1 MFIHYVLFPIFFTF
15 VKQRKRVNLTISEL
29 RIRNRKKI
37 MNYKS
42 YTLHNFNELPQFSH
56 LSSEHIEAIQVVGS
70 VLPFKS
76 NNYVVEQLIDWNNI
90 PNDPIYTLTF
100 PRKEM
105 LSKPHY
111 SKVEKMLKAKVE
123 PAVFKEE
130 VNSIRM
136 KLNPN
141 PAGQEHNVPL
151 FEGEK
156 LHGIQHKSRET
167 ALFFP
172 SQGQTCHA
180 YCTFCFRW
188 TQFSGMSELRFAMK
202 EADLLHRY
210 LTKHKMISDVLFT
223 GGDPLTANARILSA
237 YIEPLLSKQFEHV
250 QNIRIG
256 SKVLGYWPYR
266 FLTDKDADELLFLF
280 EKVNKSGKHLAFQA
294 HFNHPDELMTDA
306 VRQAIE
312 RIRNTG
318 TQIRTQ
324 SPLLRNINDKPQI
337 WSKMW
342 KEQVRLGLVPYYMF
356 VARDTGSKAFFEV
369 PLVKAWN
376 IFRKAYTNVSGIA
389 RTVRGP
395 SMSCS
400 PGKVQVLGV
409 SEVKGE
415 KVLVLRFLQCRNPEL
430 VDIPF
435 FARYDAKATWFDEL
449 TPAFGE
455 KEFFFEKDNLI
466 GKNGREHDFSWE

>member
-1 MFIHYVLFPIFFTF
+1 
-15 VKQRKRVNLTISEL
+15 
-29 RIRNRKKI
+29 

-42 YTLHNFNELPQFSH
+42 YTLHNFTELPQIFS
-56 LSSEHIEAIQVVGS
+56 LSSEQIEAIRVVGS

-76 NNYVVEQLIDWNNI
+76 NNYVTEQLIDWKNI
-90 PNDPIYTLTF
+90 PDDPIFTITF

-105 LSKPHY
+105 LSKQHY
-111 SKVEKMLKAKVE
+111 DKVANLLQSETDPQIVKN
-123 PAVFKEE
+123 E
-130 VNSIRM
+130 VNKIRL

-141 PAGQEHNVPL
+141 PAEQESNIPWL
-151 FEGEK
+151 EGEK
-156 LHGIQHKSRET
+156 LLGIQHKYRET
-167 ALFFP
+167 VLFFP

-188 TQFSGMSELRFAMK
+188 PQFTGMSELKFAVK
-202 EADLLHRY
+202 EATLLHKY
-210 LTKHKMISDVLFT
+210 LLQHSKVSDVLFT

-237 YIEPLLSKQFEHV
+237 YIEPLLSKELSHI

-256 SKVLGYWPYR
+256 SKSLASWPYR
-266 FLTDKDADELLFLF
+266 FLTDKDADDLLFLF
-280 EKVNKSGKHLAFQA
+280 EKVNKAGKHLAFQA

-306 VRQAIE
+306 VRRAVE

-324 SPLLRNINDKPQI
+324 SPLLRNINDNPET

-356 VARDTGSKAFFEV
+356 VARDTGSKAFFEI
-369 PLVKAWN
+369 PLARAWN
-376 IFRKAYTNVSGIA
+376 IFREAYTNVSGIV

-400 PGKVQVLGV
+400 PGKVQILGV
-409 SEVKGE
+409 AEVNGE
-415 KVLVLRFLQCRNPEL
+415 KVFVLRFLQCRNPQL
-430 VDIPF
+430 VDVPF
-435 FARYDAKATWFDEL
+435 FAKYSASATWFDDL
-449 TPAFGE
+449 KPAFGE
-455 KEFFFEKDNLI
+455 KEFFFEKENLL
-466 GKNGREHDFSWE
+466 GKKDRGRAFLWE

>member
-1 MFIHYVLFPIFFTF
+1 
-15 VKQRKRVNLTISEL
+15 
-29 RIRNRKKI
+29 

-42 YTLHNFNELPQFSH
+42 YTLHNFIELPQIPN
-56 LSSEHIEAIQVVGS
+56 LSSEYIEAIRVVGN
-70 VLPFKS
+70 VLPFKT
-76 NNYVVEQLIDWNNI
+76 NNYVAEQLIDWKNI
-90 PNDPIYTLTF
+90 PNDPIFTLTF

-111 SKVEKMLKAKVE
+111 EKVAKMLHSGIE
-123 PAVFKEE
+123 PQVLRAE
-130 VNSIRM
+130 VNKIRL

-141 PAGQEHNVPL
+141 PAGQEYNVPL

-156 LHGIQHKSRET
+156 LHGIQHKYRET
-167 ALFFP
+167 VLFFP

-188 TQFSGMSELRFAMK
+188 PQFTGMNELKFAMK
-202 EADLLHRY
+202 EVVLLHKY
-210 LTKHKMISDVLFT
+210 LLKYPKVTDLLFT
-223 GGDPLTANARILSA
+223 GGDPLTANAKILST
-237 YIEPLLSKQFEHV
+237 YIEPLLSKKFSHV

-256 SKVLGYWPYR
+256 SKSLAYWPYR

-280 EKVNKSGKHLAFQA
+280 EKVNKAGKRLVFQA

-306 VRQAIE
+306 VRRAIE

-318 TQIRTQ
+318 TQIRAQ
-324 SPLLRNINDKPQI
+324 SPLLRNINDNPET

-342 KEQVRLGLVPYYMF
+342 KEQIRLGLIPYYMF

-369 PLVKAWN
+369 SLVRAWN
-376 IFRKAYTNVSGIA
+376 IFRKAYANVSGIA

-409 SEVKGE
+409 AEVNGE
-415 KVLVLRFLQCRNPEL
+415 KVFVLRFLQCRNPHL

-435 FARYDAKATWFDEL
+435 FAKYSASTTWFDDL
-449 TPAFGE
+449 KPAFGE
-455 KEFFFEKDNLI
+455 KKFFFEEENLLSKSGKDAD
-466 GKNGREHDFSWE
+466 HSWE